1 MRLVIYEQWL
11 SGLVKFWM
19 APTCKIFR
27 TSILEYEPIFL
38 FYIVTFQNTPLQI
51 IYFTLYFII
60 TWFLYK
66 FFIILISL
74 FFFLSFCKPQITTT
88 CPPTKITASLFL
100 NQKPHPNHSK
110 PKAKIRKKKKKKQ
123 QQQQPSKSADRWSI
137 LPAFEW
143 ILAIEFG

>member
-1 MRLVIYEQWL
+1 
-11 SGLVKFWM
+11 M

-74 FFFLSFCKPQITTT
+74 FLFLSFCKPQITTT

-110 PKAKIRKKKKKKQ
+110 PKAKIRKKKKKKKNNNNNNNNPVN
-123 QQQQPSKSADRWSI
+123 QPIVEAYY
-137 LPAFEW
+137 LPLNEYW
-143 ILAIEFG
+143 Q